1 MPITVNKKNLKEKGF
16 TLIEMGIVLAIIG
29 IALGSGLTIFNRY
42 MKLSKIKETKQK
54 MSVILQAIDD
64 YVDKHNLIPCPAD
77 PSQLFSSTS
86 FGVSN
91 CNHVGALKSSDS
103 SNKVVIGMIPSATL
117 NIFPTLT
124 MDGWGNRMSYIIRE
138 DAGASDGINASG
150 IGLPMH
156 NYSGTSAYTNVA
168 VAIISHGEN
177 GFGAWGGAS
186 GSRLNSTGGND
197 KEDENAT
204 ADGIFHASA
213 PVAGYDDIVFFRTT
227 EQLTDE
233 NFE

>member
-1 MPITVNKKNLKEKGF
+1 MLITVNKTNKHLKGF

-29 IALGSGLTIFNRY
+29 VALGSGLTIFNRY
-42 MKLSKIKETKQK
+42 MKLSKVKETKQK
-54 MSVILQAIDD
+54 MAVILQSIDD
-64 YVDKHNLIPCPAD
+64 YVDKHSIIPCPAD
-77 PSQLFSSTS
+77 PSLKFSNPD
-86 FGVSN
+86 FGVAN
-91 CNHVGALKSSDS
+91 CDYVGALKSSDS
-103 SNKVVIGMIPSATL
+103 SNKVVIGMLPNATL
-117 NIFPTLT
+117 DIYPTLT
-124 MDGWGNRMSYIIRE
+124 IDGWGNRMSYIIRE
-138 DAGASDGINASG
+138 DAGDTDGINASG
-150 IGLPMH
+150 IGLPIY

-177 GFGAWGGAS
+177 GFGGWGGAS

-213 PVAGYDDIVFFRTT
+213 PIAGYDDIVFFRTT